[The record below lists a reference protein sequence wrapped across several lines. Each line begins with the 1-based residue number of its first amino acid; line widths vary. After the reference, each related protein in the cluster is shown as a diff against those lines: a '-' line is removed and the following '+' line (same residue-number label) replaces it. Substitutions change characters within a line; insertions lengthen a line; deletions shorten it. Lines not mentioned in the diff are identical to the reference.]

1 MKRAIAQ
8 CLRTTAATA
17 AAILVLAAA
26 LRSET
31 AVAYRFTFPEPQH
44 HWMSVEATFTELSR
58 TPLELRMSRSS
69 PGRYSIHDF
78 AKNVYDVEATG
89 PDGHALA
96 LTRPDAYGWTVPEH
110 GPVVTVRYKVF
121 GDRVDG
127 TYLGIDPTHAH
138 LNMPASVMWARGL
151 DDRPVRLTFVPP
163 QGTRWEPATQLYPT
177 ESPLQFTAPNLQYLM
192 DSPTEL
198 GPVTMRS
205 FAVSGRTFRFALH
218 HTGTAAELDSFVA
231 DVRKVVVAEGDVFGE
246 YPNYEPGMYTFIADY
261 LPYANGDGMEHRNST
276 IITSSS
282 ALRTNRAGLLG
293 TVAHEFFH
301 NWNVERIRPRALEPF
316 DLERANMSGEL
327 WLAEGFTQYYG
338 PLAMSRAGVA
348 DLRSTI
354 DDFTDLLTPVVL
366 QPGRAVRSPE
376 EMSRMAP
383 FTDGGRTIDRTNWSN
398 TYISYYPFGG
408 AVALALDLSLRERFE
423 GRVTLDDFM
432 RAMWRIH
439 GKPPAPRPGYVAHPY
454 SIDDAEQRLAEV
466 SGEPAFAR
474 QFFARYIHGRELPD
488 FPALLAPAGLVLRR
502 QNTGR
507 AWWGDQRLES
517 RNGLTVAETPRANT
531 PAYSAGL
538 DLGDE
543 IRSFDGNRVTTPDDV
558 TAIVGR
564 HKPGDAV
571 IVEYVDRTQLTKST
585 KVVLDEDPRLEL
597 VTAESTGRTLTKAET
612 TFRNAWL
619 GRRGQ

>member
-1 MKRAIAQ
+1 MKRALVRGLKTMAV
-8 CLRTTAATA
+8 A
-17 AAILVLAAA
+17 AAVMLAVAPA
-26 LRSET
+26 LRGET
-31 AVAYRFTFPEPQH
+31 TIAYRFTFPEPQH
-44 HWMSVEATFTELSR
+44 HWMLVEATFTDLSP

-69 PGRYSIHDF
+69 PGRYSVHDF
-78 AKNVYDVEATG
+78 AKNVYDVQASG
-89 PDGHALA
+89 PDGRALT
-96 LTRPDAYGWTVPEH
+96 LTRPDAYGWTLAEH
-110 GPVVTVRYKVF
+110 GPTVTVRYKVF

-138 LNMPASVMWARGL
+138 LNMPASIMWARGL
-151 DDRPVRLTFVPP
+151 DDRALQLTFVPP
-163 QGTRWEPATQLYPT
+163 QGARWEPATQLYPT
-177 ESPLQFTAPNLQYLM
+177 GNPLQFTAPNLQYLM

-198 GPVTMRS
+198 GPVSIRS
-205 FAVSGRTFRFALH
+205 FTVDGRTFRFSLH
-218 HTGTAAELDSFVA
+218 HTGTTAELDSFMS
-231 DVRKVVVAEGDVFGE
+231 DVEKVVVAEGKVFGE
-246 YPNYEPGMYTFIADY
+246 YPNYEPGAYTFIADY

-276 IITSSS
+276 VITSPS

-338 PLAMSRAGVA
+338 PLSMSRAGVA

-354 DDFTDLLTPVVL
+354 DDFTDLVTAAAL
-366 QPGRAVRSPE
+366 QPGREVRSPE

-408 AVALALDLSLRERFE
+408 AVALALDLSLRERSD
-423 GRVTLDDFM
+423 GRITLDDFM
-432 RAMWRIH
+432 RAMWKVH
-439 GKPPAPRPGYVAHPY
+439 GTPAAPRPGYVAHPY
-454 SIDDAEQRLAEV
+454 SIDDAEQRLAEA
-466 SGEPAFAR
+466 SGDPAFAH

-488 FPALLAPAGLVLRR
+488 FAALLSKAGLVLRR
-502 QNTGR
+502 QNSGR

-517 RNGLTVAETPRANT
+517 RSGLTIVETPRSNT

-538 DLGDE
+538 DIGDE
-543 IRSFDGNRVTTPDDV
+543 IRTFDGARVTTPDDV
-558 TAIVGR
+558 AVIVRR
-564 HKPGDAV
+564 HKPGDSV
-571 IVEYVDRTQLTKST
+571 TVEYIDRTALTKST
-585 KVVLDEDPRLEL
+585 KVVLAEDPRLEL

-612 TFRNAWL
+612 TFRNEWL
-619 GRRGQ
+619 GSRGQ

>member
-1 MKRAIAQ
+1 MTRAIAHG
-8 CLRTTAATA
+8 LRTTAATVA
-17 AAILVLAAA
+17 AMLVLATA

-31 AVAYRFTFPEPQH
+31 AIAYRFTFSEPQH
-44 HWMSVEATFTELSR
+44 HWMSVEATFTELST

-89 PDGHALA
+89 PDGQVLA

-110 GPVVTVRYKVF
+110 GPVVTVRYKVY

-151 DDRPVRLTFVPP
+151 DDRPLRVTFVPP
-163 QGTRWEPATQLYPT
+163 QGTVWEAATQLYPT
-177 ESPLQFTAPNLQYLM
+177 ENPLQFTAPNLQYLM

-198 GPVTMRS
+198 GPVSIRPFT
-205 FAVSGRTFRFALH
+205 VDGRNFRFALH
-218 HTGTAAELDSFVA
+218 HTGTAAELDSFVS
-231 DVRKVVVAEGDVFGE
+231 DVRKVVVAEGEVFGE
-246 YPNYEPGMYTFIADY
+246 YPNYEPGTYTFIADY

-276 IITSSS
+276 IITSPS

-354 DDFTDLLTPVVL
+354 DDFADLVTAVAL
-366 QPGRAVRSPE
+366 QPGRDVRSPE

-383 FTDGGRTIDRTNWSN
+383 FTDGGRTVDRTNWSN

-432 RAMWRIH
+432 RAMWRVH

-454 SIDDAEQRLAEV
+454 NIDDAEQRLAEA
-466 SGEPAFAR
+466 SGDTAFAR
-474 QFFARYIHGRELPD
+474 QFFSRYIHGRELPD
-488 FPALLAPAGLVLRR
+488 FQALLAPAGLVLRR

-517 RNGLTVAETPRANT
+517 RNGLTIVDTPRANT
-531 PAYSAGL
+531 PAYGAGL
-538 DLGDE
+538 DVGDE

-558 TAIVGR
+558 MAIVRR
-564 HKPGDAV
+564 HKPGDTV
-571 IVEYVDRTQLTKST
+571 IVEYVDRTELTKST
-585 KVVLDEDPRLEL
+585 KVVLGEDPRLEL

-612 TFRNAWL
+612 TFRTAWL